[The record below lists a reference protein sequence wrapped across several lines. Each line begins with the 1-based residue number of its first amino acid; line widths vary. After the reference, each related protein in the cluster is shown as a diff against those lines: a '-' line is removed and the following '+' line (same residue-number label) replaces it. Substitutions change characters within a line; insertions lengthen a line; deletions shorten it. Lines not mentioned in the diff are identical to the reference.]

1 MKEQHRQERL
11 PWAIYVA
18 QEKLREGLGFRRE
31 TRLDE
36 IIFMDGTVVKELPN
50 GVFVTVRGTIDG
62 VWGGELP

>member
-36 IIFMDGTVVKELPN
+36 IIFRDGTVVKELPN